1 MNVLFVE
8 ESLDPSLG
16 GIERVTYC
24 LSKYLTKRGIGCY
37 FIYYQNDYPKIEKQY
52 KLKVDLKRQGCKE
65 FKIEVLSF
73 VEKNEIDVVINQ
85 DQYHWRLEMIY
96 RELINIGSCKI
107 INCFHLSP
115 DYFKY
120 NKLTIKGKL
129 KNVVYKLFTG
139 YTPDVYVRKKNYE
152 LCDRFVL
159 LSQNFMN
166 DFINLYGVT
175 DTHKLISISNPLSF
189 DESLDINV
197 ISQKKKQVLIIS
209 RLQESHKNICSALR
223 IWKRIEDYQI
233 FDWKLVLAGYGRD
246 EKLILD
252 YMSQLELKNVCYVG
266 RSKNPQKLYQES
278 KIFMMTSNFEGF
290 GMTLTEALQNACV
303 PFVFNT
309 FSSLHDIIE
318 SDYNG
323 FIIPAK
329 DEILYATKMIE
340 FMQGKN
346 QDKYAVQAL
355 ESSRK
360 FSIEN
365 IGLQWIHLLNEL
377 VVYK

>member
-1 MNVLFVE
+1 
-8 ESLDPSLG
+8 
-16 GIERVTYC
+16 
-24 LSKYLTKRGIGCY
+24 
-37 FIYYQNDYPKIEKQY
+37 
-52 KLKVDLKRQGCKE
+52 
-65 FKIEVLSF
+65 
-73 VEKNEIDVVINQ
+73 
-85 DQYHWRLEMIY
+85 
-96 RELINIGSCKI
+96 
-107 INCFHLSP
+107 
-115 DYFKY
+115 
-120 NKLTIKGKL
+120 
-129 KNVVYKLFTG
+129 
-139 YTPDVYVRKKNYE
+139 
-152 LCDRFVL
+152 
-159 LSQNFMN
+159 
-166 DFINLYGVT
+166 
-175 DTHKLISISNPLSF
+175 
-189 DESLDINV
+189 
-197 ISQKKKQVLIIS
+197 
-209 RLQESHKNICSALR
+209 
-223 IWKRIEDYQI
+223 
-233 FDWKLVLAGYGRD
+233 
-246 EKLILD
+246 
-252 YMSQLELKNVCYVG
+252 MSQLELKNVCNVG

-377 VVYK
+377 VGYK

>member
-1 MNVLFVE
+1 V
-8 ESLDPSLG
+8 
-16 GIERVTYC
+16 Y
-24 LSKYLTKRGIGCY
+24 
-37 FIYYQNDYPKIEKQY
+37 
-52 KLKVDLKRQGCKE
+52 KRQG
-65 FKIEVLSF
+65 
-73 VEKNEIDVVINQ
+73 
-85 DQYHWRLEMIY
+85 
-96 RELINIGSCKI
+96 
-107 INCFHLSP
+107 
-115 DYFKY
+115 
-120 NKLTIKGKL
+120 
-129 KNVVYKLFTG
+129 
-139 YTPDVYVRKKNYE
+139 
-152 LCDRFVL
+152 
-159 LSQNFMN
+159 
-166 DFINLYGVT
+166 
-175 DTHKLISISNPLSF
+175 
-189 DESLDINV
+189 
-197 ISQKKKQVLIIS
+197 
-209 RLQESHKNICSALR
+209 
-223 IWKRIEDYQI
+223 
-233 FDWKLVLAGYGRD
+233 
-246 EKLILD
+246 
-252 YMSQLELKNVCYVG
+252 YVG

-377 VVYK
+377 VGYK